1 MVHGEMAGR
10 NPFGDDNDDGGF
22 GSSSQ
27 RSSGYSNSRGDQGP
41 AQGNEPLDYQTREQ
55 MAIRRMEES
64 SANSLRSLNETYR
77 MGIDTTQELELQA
90 EKLDNVERKLDEIH
104 VDLDKSKRNLRLIKS
119 PFGGIANYF
128 SKRKEGKEVTDPKDY
143 KPPPNP
149 SNPTRSKPKTSA
161 AKMDQ
166 LESTGSKVVDGNL
179 DEMSKQLDRLMGV
192 GELIGVQLDDSE
204 IQVDRLKYKIDR
216 DRDKM
221 EHINRDIKKRI

>member
-1 MVHGEMAGR
+1 MAGR
-10 NPFGDDNDDGGF
+10 SFGDYDDSGF
-22 GSSSQ
+22 GNSSQ
-27 RSSGYSNSRGDQGP
+27 RSSGSNSRGDQGP
-41 AQGNEPLDYQTREQ
+41 STYAQGNEPPDYQTREQ
-55 MAIRRMEES
+55 MAIRRMEDS

-77 MGIDTTQELELQA
+77 MAIDTTQELEVQA

-143 KPPPNP
+143 KPPPKP
-149 SNPTRSKPKTSA
+149 SNPMRTKPKTSA
-161 AKMDQ
+161 TKMDQ
-166 LESTGSKVVDGNL
+166 YSSSGSKVVDGNL
-179 DEMSKQLDRLMGV
+179 DEMSQQLDRLMGA
-192 GELIGVQLDDSE
+192 GELISVQLDDSE
-204 IQVDRLKYKIDR
+204 VQVGRLKHKIDR